1 MATIT
6 KRGQSWFA
14 QVRRKGFTPL
24 HKSFP
29 SKTGAQAWARLQ
41 ESRMDSGAASKA
53 SQSVGRITLSEL
65 VDRYIEQVSPRKRG
79 CDAEIAR
86 LRKMQRSALFDLS
99 LTSLHPQAIASF
111 RDERLAR
118 VKPGTVRREL
128 ALLRHIIETARRD
141 WGIRIGENPA
151 RLVSLPIA
159 DDQRER
165 RLEPGEFERLSV
177 ALASMRNTQV
187 KTAFLLAIET
197 GLRRGELLAIEWRY
211 IDLER
216 RTAHIPVTKTGV
228 ARTIPL
234 TGGAVQ
240 ILTGLERRG
249 GKIFTMTGNALRL
262 AWERL
267 RTKAGIRD
275 LRFHDLRHEAI
286 SRYCE
291 LGLSIPEV
299 AAISGHRDPR
309 MLLRYTHIRA
319 ESLAARMH
327 QFAIEGEKISTAK
340 FQ

>member
-29 SKTGAQAWARLQ
+29 SKGEAQVWARQQ
-41 ESRMDSGAASKA
+41 ESRMDSGTATKA
-53 SQSVGRITLSEL
+53 PQPLGRIRLSEL

-79 CDAEIAR
+79 SEVEIAR
-86 LRKMQRSALFDLS
+86 LRKMQRSALFDLPVS
-99 LTSLHPQAIASF
+99 KLHPQAIASF
-111 RDERLAR
+111 RDERLEQ

-141 WGIRIGENPA
+141 WGMRIGENPA

-165 RLEPGEFERLSV
+165 RLEPGEFERLTA
-177 ALASMRNTQV
+177 ALTSMRNTQV

-197 GLRRGELLAIEWRY
+197 GLRRGELLTLDWRY
-211 IDLER
+211 IDLDR

-234 TGGAVQ
+234 TEGAIE
-240 ILTGLERRG
+240 ILAALANRTGPV
-249 GKIFTMTGNALRL
+249 FSMSGNALRL

-267 RTKAGIRD
+267 RAKAGVRD

-319 ESLAARMH
+319 ETLAARMK
-327 QFAIEGEKISTAK
+327 QLAIDGAK
-340 FQ
+340 VSAAKSQ